1 MLSRLTGALRR
12 DFSSLSE
19 QEILALAISS
29 EEDDGRIYLA
39 YAEFLHE
46 NYPDSAAIF
55 EEMAAEED
63 GHRRRLIDLYRQ
75 RFGERILLIRRDH
88 VRGYYERRP
97 LWLAKTLSIVAI
109 RSEAE
114 RMEAQE
120 KLQKLPRNASPA
132 RLQRRCRIT
141 GRPHAVYRKFGL
153 SRIKLRELA
162 MRGEVPGVRKAS
174 W

>member
-1 MLSRLTGALRR
+1 MAKKSMVNREAKRIKAVAKYAAKREELK
-12 DFSSLSE
+12 
-19 QEILALAISS
+19 EI
-29 EEDDGRIYLA
+29 
-39 YAEFLHE
+39 
-46 NYPDSAAIF
+46 
-55 EEMAAEED
+55 
-63 GHRRRLIDLYRQ
+63 
-75 RFGERILLIRRDH
+75 IRK
-88 VRGYYERRP
+88 VETY
-97 LWLAKTLSIVAI
+97 
-109 RSEAE
+109 SEAE